1 MDLLFGVDLLGLR
14 LSHYLVKYRLISL
27 CYYFLRFYLSLLRV
41 RVIGEEEARRT
52 FGKRGRIIVAIWHQ
66 RFLPALAYVAKFRSF
81 KPIIMISRSR
91 DGELVA
97 GIAERLGL
105 VPIRGSSSEGGREA
119 LLTIARELRKNPAVI
134 HIVDGPTG
142 PKGVVKPGLIA
153 MAQVSGAV
161 ILPIIVSAS
170 KAWIMGS
177 WDQFLVPRPFS
188 QVIIRWGEPFFVER
202 RLGKEGFE
210 RARLEIEA
218 KLREA
223 YREAD
228 LKSGWRVPL

>member
-1 MDLLFGVDLLGLR
+1 LSFGVDFLGLR

-41 RVIGEEEARRT
+41 RVVGEDEARHS
-52 FGKRGRIIVAIWHQ
+52 FGKKGRIIAAIWHQ
-66 RFLPALAYVAKFRSF
+66 RFLPALAYVTKFRSF
-81 KPIIMISRSR
+81 KPIVMISRSR

-105 VPIRGSSSEGGREA
+105 IAVRGSSTEGGREA
-119 LLTIARELRKNPAVI
+119 LLEIARELRKNPGVI

-161 ILPIIVSAS
+161 ILPIIVSANR
-170 KAWIMGS
+170 AWIMRS
-177 WDQFLVPRPFS
+177 WDQFLVPKPFS
-188 QVIIRWGEPFFVER
+188 QVTIRWGEPFFVER
-202 RLGKEGFE
+202 KMKREEFE
-210 RARLEIEA
+210 KTRLEIEK
-218 KLREA
+218 KLRDA
-223 YREAD
+223 YGEAD
-228 LKSGWRVPL
+228 LKSGWRAPL